1 MPTQSPLKSTLLT
14 VPCHFYMYLHPSL
27 LSLPL
32 PHLPTPL
39 ISLPPLPTSPSP
51 PHPPHLRTSP
61 SSPYL
66 SLTPLISLLSP
77 SSTTSRELL
86 KTSEGTQEI
95 LHSHYND
102 LRAKVTEIEHQRE
115 TATKDFEGLDKSF
128 ADLHQRYLRL
138 KQSSD
143 SQQQVCLRVF
153 WHCAAREMP
162 HNL

>member
-1 MPTQSPLKSTLLT
+1 VEVLKYGEEDMAAMVQQTRQEERVKYEAQVQLLMED
-14 VPCHFYMYLHPSL
+14 V
-27 LSLPL
+27 
-32 PHLPTPL
+32 
-39 ISLPPLPTSPSP
+39 
-51 PHPPHLRTSP
+51 
-61 SSPYL
+61 
-66 SLTPLISLLSP
+66 
-77 SSTTSRELL
+77 SRKEVAAQRRVDRVQRECQAIRNEMKTHVSDKQKMENEIEQLKELL